1 MHQKYTETKID
12 IDSLPNLPD
21 SNIYDECIKKV
32 KEEYAQL
39 YRFLSNHSGT
49 IICLMICCA
58 IITTVVV
65 TMTSKNTLTTPCIG
79 YSDQT
84 LASSVTIDCLKWL
97 WTFNKCSQPFSA
109 LTANGWWLQ
118 SPQGLIVVKCDTKNS
133 GNACGA
139 GNYQEIVTYI
149 QFCNPLFTG

>member
-1 MHQKYTETKID
+1 MLDMKS
-12 IDSLPNLPD
+12 IDSLPTLPD
-21 SNIYDECIKKV
+21 SNSYDECIKKV
-32 KEEYAQL
+32 KDEYARL
-39 YRFLSNHSGT
+39 YRFLSHNAGA
-49 IICLMICCA
+49 IICLLICCG
-58 IITTVVV
+58 IITTIIVI
-65 TMTSKNTLTTPCIG
+65 MTSKNTATTPCID

-97 WTFNKCSQPFSA
+97 WIFNKCVQPFSA
-109 LTANGWWLQ
+109 VTANGWWLR
-118 SPQGLIVVKCDTKNS
+118 SPQGLIVVKCDSKNT